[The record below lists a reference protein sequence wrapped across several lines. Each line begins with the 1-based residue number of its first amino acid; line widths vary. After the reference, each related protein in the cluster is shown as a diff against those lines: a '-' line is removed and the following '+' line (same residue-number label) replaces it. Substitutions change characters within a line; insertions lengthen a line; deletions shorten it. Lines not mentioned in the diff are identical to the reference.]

1 MADLRSA
8 QLVCTF
14 GGIACR
20 VLKRA
25 VCDQG
30 HMVLFEYG
38 YTVLDRGFLKMEIR
52 GLGRCHNRE
61 WVQPF
66 APRREGDMQAWNEMV
81 LSCIQWVGADVA
93 N

>member
-30 HMVLFEYG
+30 HMVLFEYR
-38 YTVLDRGFLKMEIR
+38 YTVLDRGFLKMENQR
-52 GLGRCHNRE
+52 
-61 WVQPF
+61 
-66 APRREGDMQAWNEMV
+66 AWAV
-81 LSCIQWVGADVA
+81 S
-93 N
+93 